1 MVKKF
6 KEKLMAAQLCGAN
19 KNVMIYLQKISG
31 KILYTNLS
39 LNKMLYNNS
48 SKIAIRG
55 LCDKY

>member
-1 MVKKF
+1 M
-6 KEKLMAAQLCGAN
+6 KEKLMTVQLCGAN

-39 LNKMLYNNS
+39 LNKMLYNDG

-55 LCDKY
+55 LCNKY